1 MSRTLKILLLDKY
14 ADGVPDLADRGIAVQ
29 VTHERDWN
37 KNVYEAPRNV
47 IEKIEQLTMLSNFDL
62 VVVGNNLGSGV
73 LKAMAVHRR
82 LRHRTVVVW
91 NDDDFKGKEA
101 YEKLGLCRFMPRQK
115 LRDYIV
121 TLVTN

>member
-14 ADGVPDLADRGIAVQ
+14 ADGIPDLADRGIAVQ

-37 KNVYEAPRNV
+37 KNVYEAPRTA
-47 IEKIEQLTMLSNFDL
+47 IEKIEELTKLSNFDI
-62 VVVGNNLGSGV
+62 VVIGNNLGAGV
-73 LKAMAVHRR
+73 LKAMAVHKR

-91 NDDDFKGKEA
+91 NDDIFKGKEE
-101 YEKLGLCRFMPRQK
+101 YEKLGLHRFMPRHH
-115 LRDYIV
+115 LRNYIV